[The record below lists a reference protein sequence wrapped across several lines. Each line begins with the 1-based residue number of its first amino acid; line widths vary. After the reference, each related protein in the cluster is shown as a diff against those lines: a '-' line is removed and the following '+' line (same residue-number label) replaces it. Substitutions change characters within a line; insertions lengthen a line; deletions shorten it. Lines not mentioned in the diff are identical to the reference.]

1 MALSSSV
8 MRLPSRK
15 LARVVPFFFA
25 VAACGTEEAAPNVAN
40 TDPGTA
46 GTGAKAGAAGKG
58 ASGGTSSG
66 GASTGGSGGTKPGAS
81 GAAGQPATAGNGAG
95 GGPGAAGKG
104 SGSGAGGTTSAGSGG
119 SGTAGAAGQ
128 VSTGG
133 TQAAGGTDPGSA
145 GTGQG
150 TAGSGQAGG
159 PVTPPGPTC
168 AKAGGDRCG
177 KTKADC
183 AGLASFDSSD
193 CAFCCAVPKNPVID
207 AGFADPFI
215 VREGD
220 TYYAF
225 ATGGAVRR
233 RSSKDL
239 IKWGVGDAALDKSPW
254 KSASAGFWAPT
265 VYQAKNGKW
274 VLYYAAETNAPNN
287 QQHCIGK
294 AVANAVTGDFTDKL
308 GKPFICAT
316 SHWSIDPSVFQD
328 KDGKDYLLWRQD
340 TAAMSKG
347 NVFIQRLDENGDLVG
362 QSHELISRASK
373 EPSWEFDAQGGVLE
387 NPAMVRNGNVYHL
400 FYSGNRWE
408 TAKYANG
415 HATCEAPFGPCKK
428 TSTTAPW
435 QGSKGQMLGPG
446 GADTVVA
453 KDGTLFMYMHGWD
466 APKVGDDAG
475 AERKLWLYRL
485 DFDQQK
491 PSLSAP

>member
-1 MALSSSV
+1 
-8 MRLPSRK
+8 MRSAPRL
-15 LARVVPFFFA
+15 LARLVPLLFA
-25 VAACGTEEAAPNVAN
+25 VAACGAEEATPDAAQ
-40 TDPGTA
+40 TSGGEA
-46 GTGAKAGAAGKG
+46 GAGAKGGAAAAGRG
-58 ASGGTSSG
+58 ASSGSASGGTSEAGSGNGQSGSG
-66 GASTGGSGGTKPGAS
+66 GASSSGTAGTASGGGPAG
-81 GAAGQPATAGNGAG
+81 GAGQPGNGGTTGAASAGAG
-95 GGPGAAGKG
+95 GGSNAGM
-104 SGSGAGGTTSAGSGG
+104 
-119 SGTAGAAGQ
+119 AGQ
-128 VSTGG
+128 TASGG
-133 TQAAGGTDPGSA
+133 TQAAGGTNA
-145 GTGQG
+145 GTAGASPG
-150 TAGSGQAGG
+150 TAGSGQGGG
-159 PVTPPGPTC
+159 PATPPGPTC

-183 AGLASFDSSD
+183 AGLVSFDSSD

-225 ATGGAVRR
+225 ATGGVVRR
-233 RSSKDL
+233 RASKDL

-254 KSASAGFWAPT
+254 KSANAGFWAPA

-274 VLYYAAETNAPNN
+274 VLYYGAETNAPNN

-294 AVANAVTGDFTDKL
+294 AVANAVTGEFTDKL
-308 GKPFICAT
+308 GKPFICAQT
-316 SHWSIDPSVFQD
+316 HWSIDPSVFQD

-362 QSHELISRASK
+362 QSHQLISRAK
-373 EPSWEFDAQGGVLE
+373 QEPSWEFDAQGGVLE

-428 TSTTAPW
+428 TSTTSPW

-466 APKVGDDAG
+466 APKVGDDPG